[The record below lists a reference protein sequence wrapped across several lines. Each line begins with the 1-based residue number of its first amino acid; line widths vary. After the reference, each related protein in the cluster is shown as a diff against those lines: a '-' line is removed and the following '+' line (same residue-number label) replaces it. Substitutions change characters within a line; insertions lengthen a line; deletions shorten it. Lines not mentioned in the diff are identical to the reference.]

1 MSINK
6 TKTKT
11 FNARSIISFA
21 IAEAT
26 LNIYGALFPHDM
38 IVNPRNYAGTL
49 RLTMSLSRRV
59 NLFFGFIPFK
69 EYRSE
74 EL

>member
-38 IVNPRNYAGTL
+38 IVNPRN
-49 RLTMSLSRRV
+49 
-59 NLFFGFIPFK
+59 
-69 EYRSE
+69 
-74 EL
+74 